1 MCHTLEAS
9 APILPFIRTSTATMF
24 ALARVA
30 GAALARYGRPIAK
43 LVSQPHNSANQT
55 PHSVAALVP
64 YSRVVV
70 GPAAVAF
77 PAAPMATRAF
87 SALSGRAASSMSP
100 LAALRPSSMLPRTAT
115 VPSPMAM
122 APVQPVRLMT
132 TFGQEYQPSQIKR
145 KRRHGFL
152 ARLRT
157 KNGRRVLK
165 NRRMKGRKYLSH

>member
-1 MCHTLEAS
+1 
-9 APILPFIRTSTATMF
+9 
-24 ALARVA
+24 
-30 GAALARYGRPIAK
+30 
-43 LVSQPHNSANQT
+43 
-55 PHSVAALVP
+55 
-64 YSRVVV
+64 
-70 GPAAVAF
+70 
-77 PAAPMATRAF
+77 MATRAF
-87 SALSGRAASSMSP
+87 SVLSGRVAAGASP
-100 LAALRPSSMLPRTAT
+100 LAALRPSSLLPRAAA
-115 VPSPMAM
+115 VPPPAAV